1 MSRSSA
7 RLNEGGSPPADHR
20 LEAFIRSQLGV
31 VFPSAVLLVQQSG
44 ELLWHQAYGYL
55 DPQEQRFQTQLD
67 SLFDLASLTKL
78 FSATAFMQLV
88 ERGLVGLDTSVGEVL
103 PALRGQRRI
112 GAAEDPLKNTRL
124 EPDPGYIDM
133 RVDLEQ
139 VTFRRLL
146 THSSGLAAWRSVY
159 AVGGNAGP
167 IAVPHET
174 PAELRRRRLEEVYQ
188 YDFFYPP
195 GERVEYSDLGF
206 ILLGEAIQALSGMPL
221 EAALRQEVIQPL
233 RLESA
238 LYNPLA
244 HRMPLDRIVPTE
256 VCAWR
261 KRRLVGEV
269 DDENAASLGGVSGH
283 AGLFATAQDV
293 ARLGQMYLQDGS
305 YQGAQLLA
313 PQTVAEMTREQAA
326 WGGLRRG
333 LAFVLPTPQACS
345 CGLRFSQ
352 SSFGHTG
359 FTGTSLW
366 VDAQRS
372 LVVVALTNRVYYGR
386 GSDAIQDFRPALHD
400 LIIETLLHD

>member
-7 RLNEGGSPPADHR
+7 QPIEGSPPPSDHP
-20 LEAFIRSQLGV
+20 LGTFIRSQLEV
-31 VFPSAVLLVQQSG
+31 IFPSAVLLVQQAS
-44 ELLWHQAYGYL
+44 EHLWYQAYGYL
-55 DPQEQRFQTQLD
+55 DPQERRFQTKLD

-78 FSATAFMQLV
+78 FTATAFMRLV
-88 ERGLVGLDTSVGEVL
+88 ERGLVSLDTPVGKVL
-103 PALRGQRRI
+103 PGLRGQRWV
-112 GAAEDPLKNTRL
+112 GAAEDPLQNIRL
-124 EPDPGYIDM
+124 DPDPCYTGM
-133 RVDLEQ
+133 HVDLEQ

-159 AVGGNAGP
+159 AVGGNPGP
-167 IAVPHET
+167 IPVPHET
-174 PAELRRRRLEEVYQ
+174 PTEPRRQRLEAVYQ

-206 ILLGEAIQALSGMPL
+206 ILLGEAIQVLSGMPL
-221 EAALRQEVIQPL
+221 ETALRQEVIEPL
-233 RLESA
+233 GLESA

-244 HRMPLDRIVPTE
+244 HRVSLGCIVPTE

-261 KRRLVGEV
+261 QRRLVGEV

-293 ARLGQMYLQDGS
+293 ARLGQMYLQNGNH
-305 YQGAQLLA
+305 QGTQILA
-313 PQTVAEMTREQAA
+313 PETVAEMTREQVA

-345 CGLRFSQ
+345 CGIRFSQ
-352 SSFGHTG
+352 NSFGHTG

-366 VDAQRS
+366 VDPQRS

-386 GSDAIQDFRPALHD
+386 GSDAIQYFRPALHD
-400 LIIETLLHD
+400 LIIESLVNN

>member
-7 RLNEGGSPPADHR
+7 RPIEGAPLPADHP
-20 LEAFIRSQLGV
+20 LNLFIHSQLGV
-31 VFPSAVLLVQQSG
+31 VFPAGVLLVHQAG

-55 DPQEQRFQTQLD
+55 DPQERHFPTQID

-78 FSATAFMQLV
+78 FIATSFMRLV
-88 ERGLVGLDTSVGEVL
+88 ERGLVSLDASAGEVL
-103 PALRGQRRI
+103 PALRGQRWI
-112 GAAEDPLKNTRL
+112 GAAEDPLKNIRL
-124 EPDPGYIDM
+124 DPDPSYIGM
-133 RVDLEQ
+133 RVDLER

-159 AVGGNAGP
+159 TVGGGAGP
-167 IAVPHET
+167 TPVPHEI
-174 PAELRRRRLEEVYQ
+174 PAELRRQRLEEIYM

-206 ILLGEAIQALSGMPL
+206 ILIGEAVQALSGLPL
-221 EAALRQEVIQPL
+221 EAALHQEVIQPL
-233 RLESA
+233 GLERT

-244 HRMPLDRIVPTE
+244 HRVPPERIVPAE

-261 KRRLVGEV
+261 RRRLAGEV

-293 ARLGQMYLQDGS
+293 ARLGQMYLQYGS
-305 YQGAQLLA
+305 YLGVQLLA
-313 PQTVAEMTREQAA
+313 PETVIEMTREQAA
-326 WGGLRRG
+326 WNGLRRG

-345 CGLRFSQ
+345 CGARFSP

-366 VDAQRS
+366 VDPQRA

-386 GSDAIQDFRPALHD
+386 GSDAIQYFRPALHD
-400 LIIETLLHD
+400 LIIETLLAD